1 MVNTSGKKIV
11 IVGGVAGGAGSA
23 ARLRRLSE
31 ENEIIILEKG
41 EFISFANCGL
51 PYYISGVI
59 SDKESLLVQT
69 VSGFSK
75 RFNVDVRVFSEAVGV
90 DCLTKTVRVKNHTE
104 NTEYDLNY
112 DELILSPGA
121 NPVMPA
127 IPMAK
132 EMPIFTLRN
141 IPDTYEIKDFL
152 TQKAPKTACVIGGGF
167 IGIEVAENL
176 HMAGVKV
183 TVVEAMSHLMPNIDE
198 DMSHGVHNHLR
209 EKGVSLALGKIA
221 SEITTDGVSLN
232 DGSFIPA
239 DMVIISVGVSPA
251 TEFLKD
257 SGIAL
262 GKSGEILVDENLKT
276 SKENVWAVGDAISVQ
291 NFLSKE
297 QGIIPLAGPANK
309 QARIVA
315 DRIMGRNSI
324 YKGTQGTSIA
334 KIFDLTV
341 ASTGLTEQDCIN
353 TGKSYHKAFVTA
365 NHHAGYYPNPKVM
378 AIKLLFAKEDGRVL
392 GGQIVGPEGVDKRMD
407 VLATAI
413 RAEMTVFDLQE
424 LELAYAPP
432 FSSAKDPI
440 NMAGYVGENIML
452 GEMKVSTFKE
462 VADMGQEVIKLDVR
476 TVEEFNRGAVDGFIN
491 IPLDDLKA
499 QINTLDKTK
508 PIHIMCQAG
517 LRGYLAIRILT
528 QAGFDCYNVFGS
540 WMWYSMYKA
549 DTEQRG
555 S

>member
-11 IVGGVAGGAGSA
+11 IIGGVAGGAGSA

-51 PYYISGVI
+51 PYYLSGVI
-59 SDKESLLVQT
+59 SDRESLLVQT
-69 VSGFSK
+69 VAGFSK

-90 DCLTKTVRVKNHTE
+90 DCLTKTVRVKNHAE

-276 SKENVWAVGDAISVQ
+276 TKENVWAVGDAISVQ

-378 AIKLLFAKEDGRVL
+378 AIKLLFSKEDGRVL

-491 IPLDDLKA
+491 IPLDDLRA